1 MILSTNAKN
10 AMLNG
15 LASHLESASSVVI
28 DVYAG
33 NEVLVQLLMPDVIV
47 KSVQGGVITLNVA
60 DQTLVVKTGVPDKA
74 NIIVDGVL
82 AIELAVGTDLLLD
95 DTTIYKGGYFKIT
108 ELAINI

>member
-1 MILSTNAKN
+1 MILGNGSKG

-15 LASHLESASSVVI
+15 LANYLESTATAVI

-33 NEVLVQLLMPDVIV
+33 SEVLVQLIMPSNIV
-47 KSVQGGVITLNVA
+47 KSVQGGTITLNVA
-60 DQTLVVKTGVPDKA
+60 EQALVAKTGQPDKA
-74 NIIVDGVL
+74 KLVIDGVVE
-82 AIELAVGTDLLLD
+82 IELTVGVDLLLD

>member
-60 DQTLVVKTGVPDKA
+60 AQALVVKTGVPDKA
-74 NIIVDGVL
+74 KIIVDGVL

-95 DTTIYKGGYFKIT
+95 DTTIYTGGYFKIT